1 MVLTQVNFQ
10 VYLDRCYLRV
20 IFRIRLHID
29 DIAVLHKIRE
39 FLGVGRVVTEGRSS
53 LFIISDVKSLIT
65 VLFPLLDK
73 YHLYSTKWLDYADF
87 KSVVVLLS
95 ESDTTRLSI
104 SEIEKIKNIMSQMNL
119 GRTLYNY
126 DLIPKINVN
135 SFRLLGL

>member
-1 MVLTQVNFQ
+1 M
-10 VYLDRCYLRV
+10 
-20 IFRIRLHID
+20 
-29 DIAVLHKIRE
+29 
-39 FLGVGRVVTEGRSS
+39 VTEGRSS